1 MWPNRTKASG
11 FTLLEMMLAMA
22 IFALLGVATAAV
34 LSNILNISE
43 TSETHHL
50 RLKQVQRAMSMME
63 RDFSQLVMRPVRGAG
78 SEPSESNYQFGD
90 GWLDSDADGISFFR
104 LGWLNPR
111 GQLPRGSLQQV
122 GYRIQQNELQRLHH
136 IYPDPVVDTDPEE
149 LMLLD
154 RVLDFKLAFYV
165 DGKWQT
171 KLEGSPLARAVS
183 VKLEL
188 EDFGEI
194 ERRFLLPEGVGSA
207 KPDPEE
213 GNDSGN
219 NGGDDES
226 GNDGSGNNDGN
237 SGGSGDGNNEEGN

>member
-1 MWPNRTKASG
+1 MWPNRTRSSG

-34 LSNILNISE
+34 LSNVLNISE
-43 TSETHHL
+43 ASEGHHL
-50 RLKQVQRAMSMME
+50 RLKQVQRAMSMLE

-78 SEPSESNYQFGD
+78 SKPSDSNYQFGD

-122 GYRIQQNELQRLHH
+122 GYRIQKNELQRLHH
-136 IYPDPVVDTDPEE
+136 IYPDPVVDSEPEE
-149 LMLLD
+149 LVLLD
-154 RVLDFKLAFYV
+154 RVLDFKLSFYV

-194 ERRFLLPEGVGSA
+194 ERRFLLSDGVGSA
-207 KPDPEE
+207 KPDSEE
-213 GNDSGN
+213 GNGSGN
-219 NGGDDES
+219 NGDNSGGNKGDG
-226 GNDGSGNNDGN
+226 GNNGDGSGGI
-237 SGGSGDGNNEEGN
+237 SGGTPQEGN